1 MIIPPFRR
9 VANGG
14 GGQRQRTARAVA
26 RAVLRPGGLRAVV
39 TAALAA
45 GCVSDGRG
53 GIAPPRVTLPPVLR
67 VAELQWRQEGPGWT
81 GRVPG
86 DSAVRL
92 SVRPRVEDAATRRLC
107 GFLVTDSRLPARLP
121 EHWPVD
127 SAVPHLLVR
136 PIRGDALEGIRYLTP
151 GGESAYWFEGMSR
164 DGAWRVSLRW
174 PVRSDAARPI
184 PASAPDS
191 VMEAALQP
199 APSLLDALATGL
211 EVPPS
216 RTARSGW
223 PLPSDREAE
232 EGAVILAR
240 DFPDQTLA
248 LSDAC
253 PQATVL
259 IPVVARVDKR
269 LRIPVRRGDR
279 VVARGTVLDGAVRL
293 SFDEAPLPPD
303 AATRER
309 ALLRTP
315 VPEAAITAAE
325 DGRVTLRVRLLVVPR
340 VQQSVQPVR
349 VTVAVNPSR

>member
-1 MIIPPFRR
+1 MIFPPFRR

-26 RAVLRPGGLRAVV
+26 RAVLRPGGLRAVA
-39 TAALAA
+39 TAVLAA
-45 GCVSDGRG
+45 GCSGDGRDG
-53 GIAPPRVTLPPVLR
+53 VVPPRVALPPGLG
-67 VAELQWRQEGPGWT
+67 VAAVQWQQEAPGWT

-121 EHWPVD
+121 EHWSVD
-127 SAVPHLLVR
+127 SAVPRLLVR

-151 GGESAYWFEGMSR
+151 GAGAHFWFEGLSR

-184 PASAPDS
+184 PANATDS

-199 APSLLDALATGL
+199 APSLLDAMATGL
-211 EVPPS
+211 VVPPS

-223 PLPSDREAE
+223 PLPSEGEAE

-259 IPVVARVDKR
+259 MPVVARMDKR

-293 SFDEAPLPPD
+293 AFDEAPPTPED
-303 AATRER
+303 AIRER
-309 ALLRTP
+309 ALLRAP
-315 VPEAAITAAE
+315 VPEAALTATE
-325 DGRVTLRVRLLVVPR
+325 DGRLTLRVRLLVVPR
-340 VQQSVQPVR
+340 AQQAVQPVR